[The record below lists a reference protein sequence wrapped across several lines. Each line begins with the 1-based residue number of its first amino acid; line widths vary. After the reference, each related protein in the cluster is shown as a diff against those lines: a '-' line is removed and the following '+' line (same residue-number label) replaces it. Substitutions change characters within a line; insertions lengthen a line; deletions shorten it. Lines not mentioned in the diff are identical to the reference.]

1 MTSYAPT
8 ARSRLKRRPQR
19 GRYDKETVHAI
30 LDAGLMCHV
39 GYVMEDHPVVVPTL
53 YWRQGERV
61 YWHGSAQ
68 GKALRLQVDG
78 APVCFTVALLDGL
91 ILARSAFRHSVNYRS
106 VMAYGLARPVQHE
119 SEKLEAMKGL
129 FERLYPGRWD
139 QIRPPS
145 RAELAAV
152 SVLCLD
158 IEEASAKVKADPP
171 MDADSDLGRQVWAGV
186 VPLSLQAGEPEPCAS
201 IADGLEPPE
210 SIGGWR
216 LRSP

>member
-1 MTSYAPT
+1 MTSYVPT
-8 ARSRLKRRPQR
+8 ARTRLARRPQR

-39 GYVMEDHPVVVPTL
+39 GYVIDDHPVVIPTL
-53 YWRQGERV
+53 YWRRGERV

-119 SEKLEAMKGL
+119 AEKLEAMKGL

-145 RAELAAV
+145 AAELAAV
-152 SVLCLD
+152 SVLCLELD
-158 IEEASAKVKADPP
+158 EVSAKVKADPP
-171 MDADSDLGRQVWAGV
+171 MDGEDDLGRPIWAGV
-186 VPLSLQAGEPEPCAS
+186 VPLSVQAGTPEACAKLM
-201 IADGLEPPE
+201 DGVESPE
-210 SIGGWR
+210 SVAGWR